1 MTALRRLVRHGEHDN
16 AAKCCVAFV
25 CSDAFHASCN
35 VLPGVCH
42 MRRYPPAGSA
52 DVSDEARLLAKPDA
66 PCIAT

>member
-52 DVSDEARLLAKPDA
+52 DV
-66 PCIAT
+66 